1 MDIDRIRELLQVA
14 AQSDAAEVEFE
25 EGGTRLVVRRNAP
38 PVVVQPQI
46 MLPSLGGIPQAEPA
60 AVAPASMPAATEN
73 APAEAA
79 LEPEAIK
86 NGVLVHAP
94 TPGTFFEA
102 PTPDAEPFVT
112 VGDVVEVGDTLCI
125 IEAMKL
131 MNEIE
136 CEVAGNIRE
145 VYTQNGEPVEYDQP
159 LFLIE
164 PA

>member
-1 MDIDRIRELLQVA
+1 MDVDRIRELLQVA

-25 EGGTRLVVRRNAP
+25 EGGMRLVVRRNAP

-46 MLPSLGGIPQAEPA
+46 MLPSTGVPQAAPV
-60 AVAPASMPAATEN
+60 AVAPAFGSAATEV
-73 APAEAA
+73 ASAEATP
-79 LEPEAIK
+79 EPEAVE
-86 NGVLVHAP
+86 NGVVVNAP
-94 TPGTFFEA
+94 TPGTFYEA
-102 PTPDAEPFVT
+102 PTPDADPFVT
-112 VGDVVEVGDTLCI
+112 VGDTVEVGDTVCI

-136 CEVAGNIRE
+136 CEVAGTIRK

>member
-46 MLPSLGGIPQAEPA
+46 MLPSLGGIPHAEPA
-60 AVAPASMPAATEN
+60 AVAPAPMPAATEN

-79 LEPEAIK
+79 PEPEAIK

-102 PTPDAEPFVT
+102 PTPEAEPFVT

-136 CEVAGNIRE
+136 SEVAGNIRE

>member
-1 MDIDRIRELLQVA
+1 MDIDRIRELLEVA

-25 EGGTRLVVRRNAP
+25 EGGMKLVVRRNAP
-38 PVVVQPQI
+38 PVIVQPQV
-46 MLPSLGGIPQAEPA
+46 MLPSVGEMPQAAP
-60 AVAPASMPAATEN
+60 AVAAPAPMPAATKA
-73 APAEAA
+73 APVEAA
-79 LEPEAIK
+79 PKPEAVGD
-86 NGVLVHAP
+86 GVVVNAP
-94 TPGTFFEA
+94 TPGTYYEA
-102 PTPDAEPFVT
+102 STPDADPFVT
-112 VGDVVEVGDTLCI
+112 VGDAVEVGDTLCI

-136 CEVAGNIRE
+136 SEVAGTIRE

>member
-25 EGGTRLVVRRNAP
+25 EAGMRLVVRRNAP
-38 PVVVQPQI
+38 PVVVQPQL
-46 MLPSLGGIPQAEPA
+46 MLPSHAGIPQVPA
-60 AVAPASMPAATEN
+60 AVAPAPMPAATEA
-73 APAEAA
+73 APAEAT
-79 LEPEAIK
+79 PGSEAVED
-86 NGVLVHAP
+86 GVVVNAP
-94 TPGTFFEA
+94 TPGTYYEA
-102 PTPDAEPFVT
+102 PTPDANPFVT
-112 VGDVVEVGDTLCI
+112 VGDAVEVGDTLCI

-136 CEVAGNIRE
+136 SEVAGTIRK

-159 LFLIE
+159 LFLIA